1 MNIQLKNLAEVPTLD
16 IGRKDAKV
24 SNIEHDQ
31 QEDAMEALLN
41 ELEKLDDTIDMKIF
55 ENDRLKDEISKA
67 SAVLAVQRNKLTAA
81 TASCLDFQTKYEDI
95 INKHK
100 ICFPN

>member
-1 MNIQLKNLAEVPTLD
+1 MTPPLWIAKLIENNGQGLGNTKEKSTYPFINLRR
-16 IGRKDAKV
+16 I
-24 SNIEHDQ
+24 
-31 QEDAMEALLN
+31 N

-95 INKHK
+95 INKHQ

>member
-1 MNIQLKNLAEVPTLD
+1 MKNLAEVPTLD
-16 IGRKDAKV
+16 IGVGRKDAKV

-31 QEDAMEALLN
+31 QEDSMEALLN

-67 SAVLAVQRNKLTAA
+67 SAVLAVQGNTLAAA
-81 TASCLDFQTKYEDI
+81 TASCLGFQTKYEDI